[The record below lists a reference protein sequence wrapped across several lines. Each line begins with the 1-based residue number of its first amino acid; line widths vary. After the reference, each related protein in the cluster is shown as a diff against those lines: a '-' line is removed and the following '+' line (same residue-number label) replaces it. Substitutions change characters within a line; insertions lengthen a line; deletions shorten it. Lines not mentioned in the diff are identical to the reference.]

1 MGQIHASTRAES
13 SALHIGRGKSGER
26 IVALAGNPNVGKST
40 VFNSL
45 TGLNQHTGNWPGK
58 TVSTA
63 QGRLRREDTDIVLV
77 DLPGTYSLLAS
88 SVEETLARD
97 VICFGDADAVIL
109 VADATCLER
118 NLNLVLQT
126 IEITGR
132 AVLCVNLMDEAAK
145 KKISIDL
152 DCLAVSLGI
161 PVVGTNARH
170 GDGLDALID
179 AAVSVASDALPRVP
193 YRVTYPKAIE
203 TAVSILAPA
212 VADETGDIINARWL
226 SLRLLEGADDLFDTL
241 GVQLGR
247 DIRQADTVAQ
257 AIAAAEGVL
266 TDAGLTREKLR
277 DALVTTLVEAG
288 ETIARDVVSYGDRD
302 YTARDR
308 RLDKLLTSKRTGIPI
323 MIALLFGVFWL
334 TITGA
339 NYPSALLADGLFW
352 VEGRLGAL
360 FVWLSAPDWVRGLI
374 VDGMYRT
381 LAWVVSVMLPPMA
394 IFFPLFTLLEDSGYL
409 PRIAFNLDNFFRRAC
424 AHGKQALTMC
434 MGFGCN
440 AAGVVGC
447 RIIDSPRERLI
458 AILTNNFVP
467 CNGRF
472 PTLIAIIT
480 MFFAGGVLG
489 AFGSLVST
497 LMLTGVIVLGVTATV
512 LVSKLLSKTI
522 LKGLPSSFN
531 LELPPYRRPQ
541 IGRVIVRSILDRT
554 LFVLGRAAAVAAPA
568 GLVIWAMANI
578 QSGGVSLL
586 NICAGFLDPFGRLLG
601 MDGFIVLAFILGFP
615 ANEIIVPI
623 LIMSYMASGSLT
635 ELASLGD
642 LHALFIAHGWT
653 WVTAVCVML
662 FTLLHW
668 PCGTTCWTIGKET
681 KSAKWTLA
689 SVLIPTAAGVFV
701 CFIVAAVCRLLGLV

>member
-13 SALHIGRGKSGER
+13 SALHIGRVKSGER

-170 GDGLDALID
+170 GDGLDVLID

-212 VADETGDIINARWL
+212 VAGETGGIINARWL

-241 GVQLGR
+241 GAQLGR

-257 AIAAAEGVL
+257 ALAAGEGVL
-266 TDAGLTREKLR
+266 ADAGLTREKLR

-288 ETIARDVVSYGDRD
+288 ETIARDAVSYGDRD

-308 RLDKLLTSKRTGIPI
+308 RLDKLLTSKAHRHPDHDCV
-323 MIALLFGVFWL
+323 AVRRV
-334 TITGA
+334 
-339 NYPSALLADGLFW
+339 LADDH
-352 VEGRLGAL
+352 GRELSVRPLG
-360 FVWLSAPDWVRGLI
+360 
-374 VDGMYRT
+374 
-381 LAWVVSVMLPPMA
+381 
-394 IFFPLFTLLEDSGYL
+394 
-409 PRIAFNLDNFFRRAC
+409 RR
-424 AHGKQALTMC
+424 
-434 MGFGCN
+434 
-440 AAGVVGC
+440 V
-447 RIIDSPRERLI
+447 
-458 AILTNNFVP
+458 
-467 CNGRF
+467 
-472 PTLIAIIT
+472 
-480 MFFAGGVLG
+480 VLG
-489 AFGSLVST
+489 
-497 LMLTGVIVLGVTATV
+497 
-512 LVSKLLSKTI
+512 
-522 LKGLPSSFN
+522 
-531 LELPPYRRPQ
+531 
-541 IGRVIVRSILDRT
+541 
-554 LFVLGRAAAVAAPA
+554 
-568 GLVIWAMANI
+568 
-578 QSGGVSLL
+578 
-586 NICAGFLDPFGRLLG
+586 
-601 MDGFIVLAFILGFP
+601 
-615 ANEIIVPI
+615 
-623 LIMSYMASGSLT
+623 
-635 ELASLGD
+635 
-642 LHALFIAHGWT
+642 
-653 WVTAVCVML
+653 
-662 FTLLHW
+662 
-668 PCGTTCWTIGKET
+668 
-681 KSAKWTLA
+681 
-689 SVLIPTAAGVFV
+689 
-701 CFIVAAVCRLLGLV
+701 